1 MIRKPWSYI
10 NQQASLTRGFT
21 RDSYFSLQIT
31 QVLMFPVNTI
41 IAWYVNIYHKYEDM
55 IITYFIIASWAYLQQ
70 SPTCTRVNNLVS
82 DLCVFNTYGFP
93 VLYVHDC

>member
-1 MIRKPWSYI
+1 MIGKPQSSI

-55 IITYFIIASWAYLQQ
+55 IITTLLLPLGHISNSLPLALESII
-70 SPTCTRVNNLVS
+70 
-82 DLCVFNTYGFP
+82 
-93 VLYVHDC
+93 